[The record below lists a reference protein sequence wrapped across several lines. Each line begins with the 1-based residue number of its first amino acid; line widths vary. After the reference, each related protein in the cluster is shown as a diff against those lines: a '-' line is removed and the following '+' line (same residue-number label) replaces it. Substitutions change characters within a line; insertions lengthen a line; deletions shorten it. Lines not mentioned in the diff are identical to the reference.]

1 MAQIDEVKEI
11 LNNLRI
17 WLSLTIGMIVVLVS
31 GLIKRYDENK
41 IDWIFY
47 SGFGL
52 FFSLLFIVLFII
64 IKLSKKTK
72 EIKDL

>member
-41 IDWIFY
+41 ID
-47 SGFGL
+47 
-52 FFSLLFIVLFII
+52 
-64 IKLSKKTK
+64 
-72 EIKDL
+72 